1 MYHRN
6 HPPTRMFFL
15 AAIRRHSKTSED
27 SRRRVQAASI
37 QLENN
42 YNILLNTHIY
52 IYMSVNIVYDVT
64 IVVACMR
71 FVDIIALHCS
81 ARRAETCE
89 YAMMKPIV
97 CHDEAK
103 RARLNRRKCR

>member
-1 MYHRN
+1 M
-6 HPPTRMFFL
+6 
-15 AAIRRHSKTSED
+15 
-27 SRRRVQAASI
+27 QAASI

-71 FVDIIALHCS
+71 FVDIIATTLHS
-81 ARRAETCE
+81 ARHDETNC
-89 YAMMKPIV
+89 AIMKPSERALIEDNAANV
-97 CHDEAK
+97 NRNASAAGANQRACK
-103 RARLNRRKCR
+103 RLQIEI